1 VRERLQKILSS
12 AGIASRRAAEKLMEE
27 GRVEVDGRVVRELG
41 TSADPETQEIRV
53 DGTRVRPGKP
63 RRTVALNKPK
73 GYVTTRSDPGRRPT
87 VMELLPPAFRGL
99 YPVGRLD
106 MGSTGL
112 LILTD
117 DGELAQRL
125 THPRFGIEKSY
136 LVTLA
141 GQPDKKTLDRA
152 TRGIVVEGERLSLE
166 EVELLG
172 GRLRQAS
179 ASLAE
184 ARRAKAGRP
193 DRRSPSVTTTGERS
207 ERTRLRA
214 TLRRGKNREI
224 RRLFEALGFPVID
237 LHRERIGG
245 LSVRG
250 IPLGGFRPLSRAEVK
265 LLEAKS
271 RKPRAASGA
280 SPAGRK
286 RMRRRRDARESGRPP
301 RARSEGS
308 ERGGAFSSSEGR
320 AQRVPKREALGV
332 GPQRTK

>member
-12 AGIASRRAAEKLMEE
+12 AGIASRRAAEKLMKE

-63 RRTVALNKPK
+63 RRTVALNKPR

-87 VMELLPPAFRGL
+87 VMELLPPAFRNL

-152 TRGIVVEGERLSLE
+152 TRGIVVEGERLSVE
-166 EVELLG
+166 EVEVL
-172 GRLRQAS
+172 
-179 ASLAE
+179 
-184 ARRAKAGRP
+184 AGRADKRP
-193 DRRSPSVTTTGERS
+193 SPSDVKN

-224 RRLFEALGFPVID
+224 RRLFEALGFPVVD

-250 IPLGGFRPLSRAEVK
+250 IPPGGFRPLSRGEVE
-265 LLEAKS
+265 LLEQRPPRRQRIDS
-271 RKPRAASGA
+271 RVRQRA
-280 SPAGRK
+280 
-286 RMRRRRDARESGRPP
+286 RRARPP
-301 RARSEGS
+301 RAGRRGARGASAPKGS
-308 ERGGAFSSSEGR
+308 NGPGGPVLPARGARGA
-320 AQRVPKREALGV
+320 REARSLA
-332 GPQRTK
+332 RTKK

>member
-172 GRLRQAS
+172 GR
-179 ASLAE
+179 
-184 ARRAKAGRP
+184 P
-193 DRRSPSVTTTGERS
+193 DRRPPTVTTTGERS

-308 ERGGAFSSSEGR
+308 ESSGALSPSAGR
-320 AQRVPKREALGV
+320 AKRVPEREAPGV

>member
-12 AGIASRRAAEKLMEE
+12 AGVASRRAAEKLIEE

-63 RRTVALNKPK
+63 RRYVALHKPK

-87 VMELLPPAFRGL
+87 VMELLPPALRNL

-117 DGELAQRL
+117 DGELAHKL

-152 TRGIVVEGERLSLE
+152 TRGIVVEGERLALE
-166 EVELLG
+166 EVEVLG
-172 GRLRQAS
+172 
-179 ASLAE
+179 
-184 ARRAKAGRP
+184 GRP
-193 DRRSPSVTTTGERS
+193 DRRPPRVTPTDSLS

-224 RRLFEALGFPVID
+224 RRLFEALGFPVVD

-250 IPLGGFRPLSRAEVK
+250 IPPGGFRPLSRSEVE
-265 LLEAKS
+265 LLEKRPRQRWRARGAREAGGPKDGTGPGGPVLPARRARGAREAGGPKDGTGPGGPVLPARRARGAREAKS
-271 RKPRAASGA
+271 LA
-280 SPAGRK
+280 
-286 RMRRRRDARESGRPP
+286 
-301 RARSEGS
+301 
-308 ERGGAFSSSEGR
+308 
-320 AQRVPKREALGV
+320 
-332 GPQRTK
+332 RTKK

>member
-1 VRERLQKILSS
+1 VRERLQKILSN
-12 AGIASRRAAEKLMEE
+12 AGVASRRAAEKLIEE
-27 GRVEVDGRVVRELG
+27 GRVEVDGIVVRELG
-41 TSADPETQEIRV
+41 TSADPEVQEIRV

-73 GYVTTRSDPGRRPT
+73 GYVTTRSDPGHRPT
-87 VMELLPPAFRGL
+87 VMELLPHALQSL

-117 DGELAQRL
+117 DGELAHRL

-141 GQPDKKTLDRA
+141 GQPDRKTLDRA
-152 TRGIVVEGERLSLE
+152 TRGIVVDGERLALE
-166 EVELLG
+166 EVEILG
-172 GRLRQAS
+172 GRL
-179 ASLAE
+179 
-184 ARRAKAGRP
+184 
-193 DRRSPSVTTTGERS
+193 DRRPPKVAPTDSLS

-224 RRLFEALGFPVID
+224 RRLFEALGFPVVD

-250 IPLGGFRPLSRAEVK
+250 IPPGAFRPLSRGEVE
-265 LLEAKS
+265 LLEQRPRQHWRPRETTPPGAGPRRPGARTRGAREESSAPKSSTGPGGPVLPARGARGVRGAKS
-271 RKPRAASGA
+271 
-280 SPAGRK
+280 PAH
-286 RMRRRRDARESGRPP
+286 
-301 RARSEGS
+301 
-308 ERGGAFSSSEGR
+308 
-320 AQRVPKREALGV
+320 
-332 GPQRTK
+332 TKK

>member
-1 VRERLQKILSS
+1 MRERLQKILSS
-12 AGIASRRAAEKLMEE
+12 AGIASRRAAEKLIEE
-27 GRVEVDGRVVRELG
+27 GRVEVDGKVVRVLG
-41 TSADPETQEIRV
+41 TSADPETEEVRV

-63 RRTVALNKPK
+63 RRYVALNKPK

-87 VMELLPPAFRGL
+87 VMELLPPALRSL

-117 DGELAQRL
+117 DGELAQKL
-125 THPRFGIEKSY
+125 THPRFGVEKSY

-152 TRGIVVEGERLSLE
+152 TRGIVVAGERLALE
-166 EVELLG
+166 EVEVL
-172 GRLRQAS
+172 
-179 ASLAE
+179 
-184 ARRAKAGRP
+184 AGRADKRP
-193 DRRSPSVTTTGERS
+193 SPSDARN

-250 IPLGGFRPLSRAEVK
+250 IPPGGFRPLSRGEVE
-265 LLEAKS
+265 LLG
-271 RKPRAASGA
+271 RKPARPRGA
-280 SPAGRK
+280 
-286 RMRRRRDARESGRPP
+286 RRRAPHKHP
-301 RARSEGS
+301 
-308 ERGGAFSSSEGR
+308 
-320 AQRVPKREALGV
+320 
-332 GPQRTK
+332 

>member
-12 AGIASRRAAEKLMEE
+12 AGIASRRAAEKLIEE
-27 GRVEVDGRVVRELG
+27 GRVEVDGSVVRELG

-63 RRTVALNKPK
+63 RRYVALNKPK
-73 GYVTTRSDPGRRPT
+73 GYVTTRTDPGRRPT
-87 VMELLPPAFRGL
+87 VMDLLPRALQTL

-117 DGELAQRL
+117 DGELAQKL
-125 THPRFGIEKSY
+125 THPRFGVEKSY

-141 GQPDKKTLDRA
+141 GQPDRKTLDRA
-152 TRGIVVEGERLSLE
+152 TRGIVVDGERLALE
-166 EVELLG
+166 EIEILG
-172 GRLRQAS
+172 GRLRGAS
-179 ASLAE
+179 ASPAE
-184 ARRAKAGRP
+184 TRPGFAPSATAESRRSPKGGGGRAKAGRH
-193 DRRSPSVTTTGERS
+193 DRRPPSVTSTEDRS

-250 IPLGGFRPLSRAEVK
+250 IPPGGFRPLSRAEVE
-265 LLEAKS
+265 LLEQRPRQRWRPLRAHERSAPKGSSGPVLPARGAQGAGEAKS
-271 RKPRAASGA
+271 L
-280 SPAGRK
+280 
-286 RMRRRRDARESGRPP
+286 
-301 RARSEGS
+301 ARS
-308 ERGGAFSSSEGR
+308 
-320 AQRVPKREALGV
+320 K
-332 GPQRTK
+332 K

>member
-1 VRERLQKILSS
+1 MKERLQKILSN
-12 AGIASRRAAEKLMEE
+12 AGIASRRAAEKLIEE

-41 TSADPETQEIRV
+41 TSADPETQDIRF
-53 DGTRVRPGKP
+53 DGTRVRAGKP
-63 RRTVALNKPK
+63 RRYIALHKPK

-87 VMELLPPAFRGL
+87 VMELLPPAFRNL

-117 DGELAQRL
+117 DGELAHRL

-152 TRGIVVEGERLSLE
+152 TRGIVVEGERLAVE
-166 EVELLG
+166 EVEVLA
-172 GRLRQAS
+172 GRL
-179 ASLAE
+179 
-184 ARRAKAGRP
+184 
-193 DRRSPSVTTTGERS
+193 DRRPPKLTTTDSLS

-224 RRLFEALGFPVID
+224 RRLFEALGFPVVD

-245 LSVRG
+245 LSVKG
-250 IPLGGFRPLSRAEVK
+250 IPPGAFRPLSRGEVE
-265 LLEAKS
+265 LLEQ
-271 RKPRAASGA
+271 KPRKRWEVR
-280 SPAGRK
+280 GRGYQPE
-286 RMRRRRDARESGRPP
+286 RRTRESKASKRSTGPVLP
-301 RARSEGS
+301 ARSPQLS
-308 ERGGAFSSSEGR
+308 RSAERGAT
-320 AQRVPKREALGV
+320 APGV